1 MENKKTLPL
10 KKKISNDSFATLKK
24 FWKSQDSSTLALLCS
39 KAKSQFIDNKAGL
52 ILLPFL
58 KVRFP
63 KRSSVISPHILLPKI
78 VPYVYSPE
86 PLTGK
91 GSPISIAGLD
101 QRFSTLSILKNHR
114 GGF

>member
-39 KAKSQFIDNKAGL
+39 NAKSQFIDNKAGL

-58 KVRFP
+58 KVSKIP
-63 KRSSVISPHILLPKI
+63 QKVISYFSSYFTAENCTICLFPWTTHRQGKSNFYRWFRSEILNP
-78 VPYVYSPE
+78 VHP
-86 PLTGK
+86 
-91 GSPISIAGLD
+91 
-101 QRFSTLSILKNHR
+101 
-114 GGF
+114 